1 MLLFTKLSILGLY
14 NYDPAIFDGL
24 LLPDGMDKETAVEN
38 ILTECAELSLVYTD
52 PETVKNLISI
62 WSRKQREVWQKLYN
76 STQLEYNPIYNY
88 DRTEEWIDD
97 ETGSAQASGENIEQV
112 QGFNNGDF
120 TDRSKNNSTSE
131 ASSTRK
137 NTRLGRAYGNIG
149 VTTTQQML
157 DAERKTALYNVIDV
171 IVSEFKARFCIMVY

>member
-1 MLLFTKLSILGLY
+1 MFTKLSILGLY

-24 LLPDGMDKETAVEN
+24 LLPDGMDKETTVDS

-62 WSRKQREVWQKLYN
+62 WSRKQREVWQKLYS
-76 STQLEYNPIYNY
+76 STQLEYNPIHNY
-88 DRTEEWIDD
+88 DRTEEWVDD
-97 ETGSAQASGENIEQV
+97 ETGSAQASGENTEQV

-120 TDRSKNNSTSE
+120 TDRSKNTSTTN
-131 ASSTRK
+131 ANSTRK

>member
-1 MLLFTKLSILGLY
+1 M
-14 NYDPAIFDGL
+14 
-24 LLPDGMDKETAVEN
+24 
-38 ILTECAELSLVYTD
+38 
-52 PETVKNLISI
+52 
-62 WSRKQREVWQKLYN
+62 
-76 STQLEYNPIYNY
+76 EYNPIHNY
-88 DRTEEWIDD
+88 DRTEEWVDD
-97 ETGSAQASGENIEQV
+97 ETGSAQASGENTEQV

-120 TDRSKNNSTSE
+120 TDRSKNTSTSE

-157 DAERKTALYNVIDV
+157 DAERKTALYNIIDV